1 MPVILEQLIE
11 DRITIVVFSYRP
23 AVIRDL
29 DSIERVRLIR
39 VHLPVACEY
48 ADQLLV

>member
-1 MPVILEQLIE
+1 
-11 DRITIVVFSYRP
+11 
-23 AVIRDL
+23 L